1 MSKIL
6 FLNRLF
12 GPDTEATGSLLT
24 ELAEDLAV
32 WHEVTVICGPDDN
45 SRLGIWPLIHR
56 ESYGA
61 VRLVRTFGLTKSHN
75 RRGFRHLN
83 RLIYFALAWIA
94 ALRERPDVLVA
105 ETDPPMLGML
115 GAACKF
121 IRNCRFVYYCQ
132 DVYPE
137 VAQATGGLKNPALLW
152 LLQLANQFAFRRAD
166 AIVGLSED
174 MARLLRRKAVPAD
187 KIIVIPNWID
197 CDLVKPQAPGQAW
210 LKKYCGNFVVMY
222 AGNLG
227 WTQNLESVLEA
238 ADLLQDNPQIKFVF
252 VGDGARKKQ
261 LQQEAA
267 RRRLTNLDFVDRVNP
282 TAMSEVLAAADLH
295 LIPLGAGVAGTMVPS
310 KLYGILAAGK
320 PFVAMMENEAEVAR
334 VAREFEVGFV
344 VPPRDVNALTK
355 TILQCLRSPELLTA
369 MGRRARVLAEQ
380 KYSRRL
386 VTRDFAHF
394 LETTLKLPAAPR
406 LDDENDAIPEIERIA
421 SLRAD

>member
-12 GPDTEATGSLLT
+12 GPDTEATGTLLT
-24 ELAEDLAV
+24 ELTEDLAV
-32 WHEVTVICGPDDN
+32 SHDVTVICGTADN
-45 SRLGIWPLIHR
+45 PRPGIWPLIHR

-61 VRLVRTFGLTKSHN
+61 VRLVRTFGLAISHN

-83 RLIYFALAWIA
+83 RLIYFALAWFA
-94 ALRERPDVLVA
+94 ALRERADVVVA
-105 ETDPPMLGML
+105 ETDPPMLGIL

-132 DVYPE
+132 DVYPD

-152 LLQLANQFAFRRAD
+152 MLQLANQFAFRRAD
-166 AIVGLSED
+166 AMVALSED
-174 MARLLRRKAVPAD
+174 MAKLLRRKAIAAD
-187 KIIVIPNWID
+187 KITVIPNWID
-197 CDLVKPQAPGQAW
+197 CDLVKPQTPGPAW
-210 LKKYCGNFVVMY
+210 LKKYSGSFVVMY

-238 ADLLQDNPQIKFVF
+238 AHLLRGDPQIKFVL
-252 VGDGARKKQ
+252 VGDGARKNQ
-261 LQQEAA
+261 LQEEAE
-267 RRRLTNLDFVDRVNP
+267 RRQLSNVDFVDRVNP
-282 TAMSEVLAAADLH
+282 TAMSEVLAAAQLH

-344 VPPRDVNALTK
+344 IPPGDAGALSK
-355 TILQCLRSPELLTA
+355 TILHCVRSPELLTA

-386 VTRDFAHF
+386 ITRDFARF
-394 LETTLKLPAAPR
+394 LETTLKLPAPR
-406 LDDENDAIPEIERIA
+406 LDENDVLPEIKRIA